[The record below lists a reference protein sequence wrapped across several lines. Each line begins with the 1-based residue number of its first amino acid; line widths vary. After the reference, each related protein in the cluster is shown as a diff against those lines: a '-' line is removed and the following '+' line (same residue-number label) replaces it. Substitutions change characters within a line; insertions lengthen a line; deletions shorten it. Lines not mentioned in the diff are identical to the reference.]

1 MISLTICWQHDNQSW
16 FLQHKDQLLQAGLD
30 VNAKNSWGR
39 TVLESILT
47 SDSYQMEMALK
58 NMGVNPEIRDGD
70 GRNIEEF
77 YKHEVA
83 LQKYDEVKRR
93 MQHNMQMLRHH
104 LLLRKQMHGVY
115 MRHARRPPQGSLL
128 TDVQKLPL
136 DINEMILEH
145 AYGKEFNR
153 EPS

>member
-1 MISLTICWQHDNQSW
+1 MISTICWQHENRSW
-16 FLQHKDQLLQAGLD
+16 FLQHKDWLLQAGLD
-30 VNAKNSWGR
+30 VDAKNSWGV

-47 SDSYQMEMALK
+47 SDSFQMEMAL
-58 NMGVNPEIRDGD
+58 NMWANPEIRDED
-70 GRNIEEF
+70 CRNIEEL

-83 LQKYDEVKRR
+83 LQKFDEVKER
-93 MQHNMQMLRHH
+93 MQRNMQMLRHH
-104 LLLRKQMHGVY
+104 LLLRKQMHVVY
-115 MRHARRPPQGSLL
+115 MRHAQRPTQGSLL
-128 TDVQKLPL
+128 TNVQRLPL

>member
-30 VNAKNSWGR
+30 VNAKDSGGR
-39 TVLESILT
+39 KVLESVLR
-47 SDSYQMEMALK
+47 SDSYQMEMAL

-70 GRNIEEF
+70 GRNIVEF

-83 LQKYDEVKRR
+83 LQKYDEVKER
-93 MQHNMQMLRHH
+93 MKINMQMLRHH

-115 MRHARRPPQGSLL
+115 MRHAQRPLQRSLP
-128 TDVQKLPL
+128 TDVQRLPF

-145 AYGKEFNR
+145 AYGREFNR
-153 EPS
+153 